1 MIMDFNKKEQKQT
14 AGDNAIQTQVE
25 NQNNYNSTQINQY
38 YGVSPTEVV
47 SVATTVFNQ
56 MYALSAKNYAEIAVT
71 TVNERINAFG
81 CELFPRLERIEGA
94 LEQFK
99 DPKFE
104 FLLRDAQ
111 IAAAKTNRHEDL
123 CLLSEL
129 LSCHVLKGRDKKID
143 TGISHAIKIVDEIDN
158 DSLCALTIA
167 CAFGYFIPSSGI
179 IKEGLNTLNEVFR
192 KLLYLDLP
200 KGMDWLD
207 HLDMLGALRISS
219 LNLKKSKD
227 FLCTMYGGYACVGI
241 KKGTQ
246 EFDKAYELLDNNKI
260 SHSVLVDN
268 DCLNDYVRLA
278 IVDINDVNPQYQE
291 CIRQIW
297 NLYSKDKSL
306 ISEAQNKFI
315 NLWDSFDNLKVVRA
329 WWDNIPKAY
338 DVSYVGKVLAQTN
351 AKRIDN
357 SLPDLL

>member
-14 AGDNAIQTQVE
+14 AGDNAIQTQIE

-47 SVATTVFNQ
+47 SVATTVYNQ
-56 MYALSAKNYAEIAVT
+56 MYALSAKNYAEIAAT
-71 TVNERINAFG
+71 TVNERISAFG
-81 CELFPRLERIEGA
+81 CELFPRLEKIEGA

-111 IAAAKTNRHEDL
+111 IAAAKTSRREDL

-129 LSCHVLKGRDKKID
+129 LSCHVLKGSDKKID
-143 TGISHAIKIVDEIDN
+143 AGISHAIKIVDEIDN

-167 CAFGYFIPSSGI
+167 CAFRYFIPRSGI
-179 IKEGLNTLNEVFR
+179 IKEGLNILNEVFG

-200 KGMDWLD
+200 QGMDWLD

-219 LNLKKSKD
+219 LNFKKSKEL
-227 FLCTMYGGYACVGI
+227 LCSKYTGYAGVGI

-246 EFDKAYELLDNNKI
+246 EFDKANELLDYNNI
-260 SHSVLVDN
+260 SRSVLVDN

-278 IVDINDVNPQYQE
+278 LVNLDDVNPQYQE
-291 CIRQIW
+291 CIKQIW
-297 NLYSKDKSL
+297 NLYSKDKLL
-306 ISEAQNKFI
+306 ISEVQNNFI
-315 NLWDSFDNLKVVRA
+315 NLWDSFDNLKVVRT

-338 DVSYVGKVLAQTN
+338 NVSYVGRVLAQTN

-357 SLPDLL
+357 SLPDLI